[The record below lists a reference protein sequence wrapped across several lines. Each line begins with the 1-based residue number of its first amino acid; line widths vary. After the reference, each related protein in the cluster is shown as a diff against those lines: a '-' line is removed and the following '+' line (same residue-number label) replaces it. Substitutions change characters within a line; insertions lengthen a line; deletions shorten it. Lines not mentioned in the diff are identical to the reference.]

1 MNLYVQRTSSVL
13 LRLLLAGAAILAP
26 ALRAQ
31 DPAKDLKA
39 KDIALRLSAIAALE
53 TSDRPEAGKLL
64 LSVLDDRDPEVQER
78 AAQALGSR
86 KEVAALKPLVE
97 LALEGEFARLRYHAA
112 QALRSI
118 DAPAAVAELLE
129 KAKGKTKAAAC
140 EALALVARGGVAA
153 RKAEKAEKLAKLLKD
168 EDVLVREAAA
178 RAWLELSE
186 DRAAAL
192 RQLLGDARIVLAA
205 AALDA
210 IAAGPREGDRV
221 VLAEVLA
228 GKARNDVLERRAL
241 RAAVAWVRGSGA
253 PPAGAAK
260 ALLAGLGV
268 DATSALRKVRLVE
281 ALLAG
286 AGEVLAADEAEAAIV
301 AALAHE
307 ATGVRAAAARA
318 LRELPGDV
326 AVRLAHERWGAETQ
340 PRVRLQLL
348 ETLVA
353 RGDLSREEE
362 IAWLLA
368 ALVKESDAE
377 VRERFAVH
385 LGESDDPVVIPA
397 LRGIVAGADWAA
409 AVCAI
414 VSLGKVGGDG
424 ALEDLR
430 AQAAHLDWKR
440 RGAAAVAFQHL
451 QRAEGVEALLPLLD
465 DKDAIVKRAAHEA
478 LRVLSWRDD
487 FAADPALWRTWWE
500 QNRSKHSF
508 RSREDEAEK
517 QRRYGYDVPDRKLY
531 EKLDVIVLESR
542 GDHMELL
549 LQRLGIAHRRTRA
562 SAVPHC
568 GLHQEALFFS
578 NCTGEL
584 EAGDVEPLAWFVR
597 VGGMLFG
604 SCWALEETIV
614 RIHPGVVRRFATR
627 EQVMDD
633 VRATAVE
640 PESPYLRGVFP
651 AGTTPIYHLEGAF
664 LIEVLDPE
672 RTEVLIDSPDAAERH
687 GCGNLAAWF
696 RSGHGVILD
705 SVNHFDLQGLAVA
718 PNLKTE
724 RDRQVYA
731 VDHMGLAWATLRES
745 LKAAY
750 WKSAAKAAPEIPD
763 LSAFR
768 FLTNFVRARRLKG

>member
-1 MNLYVQRTSSVL
+1 MPLRVARTPSALGRLIVGCTVL
-13 LRLLLAGAAILAP
+13 AS
-26 ALRAQ
+26 ALHAQ

-39 KDIALRLSAIAALE
+39 KDLAVRVAAIAALE
-53 TSDRPEAGKLL
+53 KSDRPDAGKLL
-64 LSVLDDRDPEVQER
+64 LSVVDDKDPEVQER
-78 AAQALGSR
+78 AVQALGAR
-86 KEVAALKPLVE
+86 QEAAALKPLLE
-97 LALEGEFARLRYHAA
+97 LALEGEFARLRFHAA
-112 QALRSI
+112 AALRAI
-118 DAPAAVAELLE
+118 DAKAAAAELLD
-129 KAKGKTKAAAC
+129 KAKGKTKATAC
-140 EALALVARGGVAA
+140 EALALVARGGGSDV
-153 RKAEKAEKLAKLLKD
+153 KAEKAEKLEKLLKD

-178 RAWLELSE
+178 RAWLEVAA

-205 AALDA
+205 SALDA
-210 IAAGPREGDRV
+210 IAFGPREGDRTA
-221 VLAEVLA
+221 LAEVLT
-228 GKARNDVLERRAL
+228 GKPRNDVLERRAL
-241 RAAVAWVRGSGA
+241 RAAVAWVRHSGA

-260 ALLAGLGV
+260 ALLADLG
-268 DATSALRKVRLVE
+268 AETPAALRKVRLVE
-281 ALLAG
+281 ALLEGEG
-286 AGEVLAADEAEAAIV
+286 AEVIPADEAEPLLT

-307 ATGVRAAAARA
+307 ATSVRAAARA
-318 LRELPGDV
+318 LRSLAPG
-326 AVRLAHERWGAETQ
+326 LALAQARERWSAERE
-340 PRVRLQLL
+340 PRVRFQLL
-348 ETLVA
+348 ETVVACGDLAKQEEVAWLVA
-353 RGDLSREEE
+353 
-362 IAWLLA
+362 ALA
-368 ALVKESDAE
+368 KESDAE
-377 VRERFAVH
+377 VRERLAVH
-385 LGESDDPVVIPA
+385 LGRTDDAAAIPA
-397 LRGIVAGADWAA
+397 LRGVVAGADWAA

-424 ALEDLR
+424 ALEELR
-430 AQAAHLDWKR
+430 AQAVHADWKR

-451 QRAEGVEALLPLLD
+451 QRAEGVDALLPLLE
-465 DKDAIVKRAAHEA
+465 DKDATVKRAAYEA
-478 LRVLSWRDD
+478 LRVLSWRNDL
-487 FAADPALWRTWWE
+487 AADPALWRGWWE
-500 QNRSKHSF
+500 QNRAKHSF

-517 QRRYGYDVPDRKLY
+517 QRRYGYDVPDRQLY
-531 EKLDVIVLESR
+531 ENLDVVVLESR

-549 LQRLGIAHRRTRA
+549 LERLKIAHRRTRA
-562 SAVPHC
+562 SAVPLC

-584 EAGDVEPLAWFVR
+584 EAGDIEPLAWFVR

-604 SCWALEETIV
+604 SCWALEETIA

-651 AGTTPIYHLEGAF
+651 AGTTPIYHLEGAY

-672 RTEVLIDSPDAAERH
+672 RAEVLIDSPDAAERH

-718 PNLKTE
+718 PNLKTD

-731 VDHMGLAWATLRES
+731 VDHMGLDWTKLRET
-745 LKAAY
+745 LKEAF
-750 WKSAAKAAPEIPD
+750 WKSAAKASPEIPD

-768 FLTNFVRARRLKG
+768 FLTNFVRARRLGG